1 MPSGRRSLA
10 CPAGGDAVDVV
21 VLSETSSREDLTAAL
36 AEFTDRAKACHP
48 SPRWDELH
56 ETIDEILTWLVG
68 R

>member
-1 MPSGRRSLA
+1 MQ
-10 CPAGGDAVDVV
+10 VT
-21 VLSETSSREDLTAAL
+21 VLSEKSSREDLTAAL

-56 ETIDEILTWLVG
+56 HTIDELLTWLVG

>member
-1 MPSGRRSLA
+1 M
-10 CPAGGDAVDVV
+10 DVV

-36 AEFTDRAKACHP
+36 AEFNDRAKACKP
-48 SPRWDELH
+48 SPRWAELH

>member
-1 MPSGRRSLA
+1 M
-10 CPAGGDAVDVV
+10 DVI